1 MYKIKYSIN
10 FFIILILSLIL
21 IDFIITHYLNKSSK
35 NIYNIYDN
43 GFYELKKNSESYEIF
58 GSSIFKVKTNNFGF
72 RVDPDLKEENK
83 YDYIIIGDSFVYGM
97 SDFEKSIG
105 GILNAKYDLNI
116 LNGGTPSYSPLGYKY
131 ILEKAINSG
140 LLNEEF
146 KIILSIDISDLQ
158 DEASIWEK
166 DKNNNIRKMCCSTS
180 ENIENKNFK
189 NFIIKNFKFSLML
202 YRNIIFF
209 FNKDYLDP
217 IFNTSRSAF
226 TWKKH
231 ELLEQF
237 TAYEGDNLTR
247 GYLPLGIK
255 GGSEKLKR
263 NIISIVDLAKSNKSE
278 VYLLIYPWPAQI
290 KYENK
295 YFDWSKYINEIC
307 FVSKC
312 DGVIDLFNYFKNYK
326 LSNQDWYKDLYLNGD
341 IHFNQNGN
349 EIIANKIYEKIN

>member
-83 YDYIIIGDSFVYGM
+83 YDYIIIGDSFIYGM

-166 DKNNNIRKMCCSTS
+166 DKNNTIRKMCCSTS

-209 FNKDYLDP
+209 F
-217 IFNTSRSAF
+217 
-226 TWKKH
+226 
-231 ELLEQF
+231 
-237 TAYEGDNLTR
+237 
-247 GYLPLGIK
+247 
-255 GGSEKLKR
+255 
-263 NIISIVDLAKSNKSE
+263 
-278 VYLLIYPWPAQI
+278 
-290 KYENK
+290 
-295 YFDWSKYINEIC
+295 
-307 FVSKC
+307 
-312 DGVIDLFNYFKNYK
+312 
-326 LSNQDWYKDLYLNGD
+326 
-341 IHFNQNGN
+341 
-349 EIIANKIYEKIN
+349 